1 VRKRV
6 AVLAAAGLGLTAI
19 TLALGGG
26 PRASQ
31 TSLAR
36 APRGAP
42 TAEAVEP
49 GSIPV
54 PQNARNPFEYAGVR
68 VATTWGAGPR
78 EPSVEQP
85 AAPPKP
91 TSERVRLVGFVQRGG
106 KSRAALVVRG
116 EMALLEVGESVE
128 GFTLL
133 DADEETGVRLRDP
146 DGVEIALA
154 PEP

>member
-1 VRKRV
+1 MSKRV

-19 TLALGGG
+19 TLALGSG

-31 TSLAR
+31 TPLAR
-36 APRGAP
+36 APGGAP
-42 TAEAVEP
+42 TADAVEP
-49 GSIPV
+49 DSIPV
-54 PQNARNPFEYAGVR
+54 PQHARNPFEYAGVH
-68 VATTWGAGPR
+68 VAAAWRAGPR
-78 EPSVEQP
+78 EPGLEQP
-85 AAPPKP
+85 AAPPMP
-91 TSERVRLVGFVQRGG
+91 TPEPVRLVGFVQRAG
-106 KSRAALVVRG
+106 KSRTALVVRG

-133 DADEETGVRLRDP
+133 GADEETGVRLRGP